1 MGSSAQTLS
10 ALTDHWNTLSAKH
23 VAALDHQA
31 TGMDTSAKMFD
42 YMEKRNA
49 EKLKAVGEQADAQ
62 TM

>member
-1 MGSSAQTLS
+1 LS